1 MRATRTDILVFK
13 LEREVCRDMNVR
25 RIPFKPAL
33 IKRKDNLITFDLP
46 RASLG
51 GRRFRTLHEVAT
63 CVINDDGAWQL
74 IDSDVVPRRRRL
86 TAFKLCRKSS
96 VELRSRRYGS
106 ITQRLIMV
114 LIGIQLD
121 LNRCRIAVDL
131 NRRRR
136 RHILGAHGGCAVKY
150 CGGEAN
156 QNENQSRHT
165 QRP

>member
-1 MRATRTDILVFK
+1 
-13 LEREVCRDMNVR
+13 
-25 RIPFKPAL
+25 
-33 IKRKDNLITFDLP
+33 
-46 RASLG
+46 
-51 GRRFRTLHEVAT
+51 
-63 CVINDDGAWQL
+63 
-74 IDSDVVPRRRRL
+74 
-86 TAFKLCRKSS
+86 
-96 VELRSRRYGS
+96 
-106 ITQRLIMV
+106 MV